1 MKNKFLVFV
10 VCVLAIFCFFP
21 FAKASA
27 SQIEILSKS
36 ALLMSADSGEI
47 LYQYNA
53 DEKRP
58 IASMVKIMTLL
69 LCFDSIAD
77 KKISFDDMVTISE
90 RASSMGGSQAFLDAG
105 SQYKVDDLLKSIAIS
120 SANDSCVA
128 MAEHISGSVE
138 DFVNLMNKKANQ
150 LQMNDTVFV
159 NCTGLP
165 VAGQFSTANDVAKM
179 FGELIKY
186 DDYFKYTSIWM
197 DDFVHPGGRVTG
209 LTNTNKLI
217 RQYNGCDAGK
227 TGYTSEAKHCL
238 AATAKRNDMR
248 LISVIVGGPDSKTRF
263 EENKKLFDFGF
274 ANYQN
279 KVFLK
284 KGEVL
289 EQKATVF
296 GGKNKELSG
305 FVKDNLTLFGKKGD
319 NKGELQTEYFEN
331 IKAPVKKGDII
342 GKAFIKNQGEIL
354 AQTDILCAI
363 DVQKAGFVDN
373 FNEIISSW

>member
-90 RASSMGGSQAFLDAG
+90 GASSMGGSQAFLDAG

-209 LTNTNKLI
+209 LTNTNKLV

>member
-10 VCVLAIFCFFP
+10 VCMLAIFCFFP

-47 LYQYNA
+47 LYQHNA

-69 LCFDSIAD
+69 LCFDNILD

-105 SQYKVDDLLKSIAIS
+105 SQYKVDDLIKSIAIS

-138 DFVNLMNKKANQ
+138 NFVNLMNKKANQ

-179 FGELIKY
+179 FSELIKH
-186 DDYFKYTSIWM
+186 DDYFRYTSIWM
-197 DDFVHPGGRVTG
+197 DDFVHPGGRVTS
-209 LTNTNKLI
+209 LTNTNKLV

-284 KGEVL
+284 KDVVL
-289 EQKATVF
+289 EQTTTVF
-296 GGKNKELSG
+296 GGKIKELTG
-305 FVKDNLTLFGKKGD
+305 FAKDNLTLFGTRGES
-319 NKGELQTEYFEN
+319 KGELQIEFFNN
-331 IKAPVKKGDII
+331 IKAPVKKGDVI
-342 GKAFIKNQGEIL
+342 GKAFIKHQGELL
-354 AQTDILCAI
+354 AQTEILCAI
-363 DVQKAGFVDN
+363 DVQKAGFADN
-373 FNEIISSW
+373 FNEIISNW